1 MIRAKISG
9 RFSLVILMFGL
20 AGCAVTGDRDT
31 VSVRHMADKLIT
43 AQLVADDHCRAH
55 GRKAVLLKT
64 SPASGDPS
72 FLFLNMRTS
81 TFECRAP

>member
-1 MIRAKISG
+1 MSRARMSG
-9 RFSLVILMFGL
+9 RLFIAVLVFAI

-43 AQLVADDHCRAH
+43 AQMAADDHCRVY
-55 GRKAVLLKT
+55 GRKAVHVMT

-72 FLFLNMRTS
+72 YLFLNMQTS
-81 TFECRAP
+81 TFECRTP